1 MNLSIERI
9 CNELNRSGLLPAQDI
24 RNLRGRWLRHAGVSV
39 GDPVLFG
46 KWLAHHNV
54 LTDYQADVL
63 LRRRKDPLVLGCY
76 QLRGRIGRG
85 PMAGV
90 YEAVHPQGQA
100 VAIKVLPSSRAAD
113 TTMLARFQREARLAV
128 RLHHPNVLRT
138 FEAGEHHGT
147 HFLVMEL
154 LRGETLKD
162 VLLRRGR
169 LPAGEAV
176 RLTYRALLGLQ
187 HIHEQGMVHRDLEP
201 GNLMLVYG
209 NTEQADSTLSSTV
222 KILDIGLG
230 RAVFDEGVPGAGPV
244 NLTNTGDQLGTP
256 LYCSPEQSKD
266 PRQADIRSDIY
277 SLGCVLHHALAG
289 QPPFEDRGPIRL
301 VLSHANDPPPR
312 LAILNIHMPKGLQ
325 EVVDVMLAKDPALR
339 FPTPGKAAQ
348 ELRQF
353 LTPSR
358 LAEI

>member
-1 MNLSIERI
+1 
-9 CNELNRSGLLPAQDI
+9 
-24 RNLRGRWLRHAGVSV
+24 
-39 GDPVLFG
+39 
-46 KWLAHHNV
+46 
-54 LTDYQADVL
+54 
-63 LRRRKDPLVLGCY
+63 
-76 QLRGRIGRG
+76 
-85 PMAGV
+85 MAGV
-90 YEAVHPQGQA
+90 YEAVHPQGEA
-100 VAIKVLPSSRAAD
+100 VAIKVLPPARAAD
-113 TTMLARFQREARLAV
+113 PTMLARFQREARLAV

-169 LPAGEAV
+169 LPASEAI
-176 RLTYRALLGLQ
+176 RLIYQALLGLQ
-187 HIHEQGMVHRDLEP
+187 HVHEQGMVHRDLEP
-201 GNLMLVYG
+201 GNLMLVPG
-209 NTEQADSTLSSTV
+209 STEQADTTLNSTV

-230 RAVFDEGVPGAGPV
+230 RAVFDEGMPGSGPV

-301 VLSHANDPPPR
+301 VLSHASDPPPR
-312 LAILNIHMPKGLQ
+312 LAILNMHVPKGLQ

-353 LTPSR
+353 LTPTR
-358 LAEI
+358 TA

>member
-1 MNLSIERI
+1 MTLSVERI

-24 RNLRGRWLRHAGVSV
+24 RNLRQRWLRHAGVSV
-39 GDPVLFG
+39 DDPVLFV
-46 KWLAHHNV
+46 KWLAHHGV
-54 LTDYQADVL
+54 VTDYQADVL
-63 LRRRKDPLVLGCY
+63 LRRRNSPLVLGRY
-76 QLRGRIGRG
+76 KLRGRIGRG

-100 VAIKVLPSSRAAD
+100 VAIKVLPPARAAD
-113 TTMLARFQREARLAV
+113 PTMLARFQREARLAV

-147 HFLVMEL
+147 HFLVMEF

-169 LPAGEAV
+169 LPAGEAI
-176 RLTYRALLGLQ
+176 RLIYQALLGLQ
-187 HIHEQGMVHRDLEP
+187 HVHEQGMVHRDLEP
-201 GNLMLVYG
+201 GNLMLVPG
-209 NTEQADSTLSSTV
+209 SMEQADTTLASTV

-230 RAVFDEGVPGAGPV
+230 RAVFDEGVPGSGLV

-277 SLGCVLHHALAG
+277 SLECVLHHALAG
-289 QPPFEDRGPIRL
+289 QPPFEDRGPVRL

-312 LAILNIHMPKGLQ
+312 LAILNMHVPKGLQ

-339 FPTPGKAAQ
+339 LPTPGKAAQ

-353 LTPSR
+353 LTPTR
-358 LAEI
+358 TA